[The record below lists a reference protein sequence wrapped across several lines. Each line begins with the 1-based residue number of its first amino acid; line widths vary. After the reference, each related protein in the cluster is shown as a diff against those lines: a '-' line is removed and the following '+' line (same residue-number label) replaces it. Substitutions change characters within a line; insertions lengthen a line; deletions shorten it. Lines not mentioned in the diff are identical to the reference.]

1 MWGGM
6 RLQTSVAGGLRASV
20 RPIQKSADKICR
32 YTCRL
37 SDPIW
42 SAIISPYLHVCQS
55 APICRYG
62 LLSADIM
69 NYLQVKV
76 LICRLML
83 HIHSIRL
90 NLVVMDL
97 QIICRYS
104 IISADIQ
111 HICRLMWKSADYLLL
126 PIICFIGSA
135 DYRNLQ
141 IWKNPL
147 SVIN

>member
-1 MWGGM
+1 
-6 RLQTSVAGGLRASV
+6 
-20 RPIQKSADKICR
+20 
-32 YTCRL
+32 
-37 SDPIW
+37 
-42 SAIISPYLHVCQS
+42 
-55 APICRYG
+55 
-62 LLSADIM
+62 
-69 NYLQVKV
+69 
-76 LICRLML
+76 ML

-90 NLVVMDL
+90 NLVVMDQ

-141 IWKNPL
+141 I
-147 SVIN
+147 